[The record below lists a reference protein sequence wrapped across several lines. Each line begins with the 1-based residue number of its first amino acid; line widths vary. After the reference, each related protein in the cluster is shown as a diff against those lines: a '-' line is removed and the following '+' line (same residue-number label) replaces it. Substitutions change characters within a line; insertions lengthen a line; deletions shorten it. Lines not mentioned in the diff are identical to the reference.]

1 MPYDGNPGPWIFIAG
16 SNTGLSGPVTI
27 NMGQVNINNAN
38 ALGSGTITLNG
49 GSGNDGNNTCAD
61 ISIWGDA
68 AAPAAPA
75 WATMTLSNNFI
86 IGPNGG
92 TFGTAANYA
101 AGTLDLTGQ
110 ISGPG
115 TLTVAG
121 GGSNPVYLYN
131 ANNTWSG
138 GTDLNT
144 GVLYVAAGANMGPG
158 PVLITNGGSLNLQ
171 GTTNTNSTNNIDL
184 EQSWGYNDQNVLNVS
199 AASATIG
206 TLSGNGRVELNN
218 NQWQGMTTLTFGN
231 AGSSSFY
238 GYIQDGGS
246 GNAGSLIYAGT
257 GTFTLWGE
265 DDLHGT
271 TTINSGTFVNNGIIG
286 VPGVGNAGVIVNS
299 GATLTGSGQITGTL
313 SVSGG
318 IANMTGA
325 TIGTL
330 SVTSYGTATLTGA
343 TINGAITINTEGS
356 VSLTNSTVNGA
367 LTDGPPGGG
376 AYYATFTGNGNTING
391 NVVVYDGATSAGS
404 SFIGNNNTI
413 NGSLI
418 VGHITAGRPAAV
430 FSGNNNVI
438 NSPSYDVQ
446 INTAPSAGAIQS
458 PRATWTST
466 PAMWRWPR

>member
-1 MPYDGNPGPWIFIAG
+1 M
-16 SNTGLSGPVTI
+16 
-27 NMGQVNINNAN
+27 
-38 ALGSGTITLNG
+38 
-49 GSGNDGNNTCAD
+49 
-61 ISIWGDA
+61 
-68 AAPAAPA
+68 
-75 WATMTLSNNFI
+75 
-86 IGPNGG
+86 
-92 TFGTAANYA
+92 
-101 AGTLDLTGQ
+101 
-110 ISGPG
+110 
-115 TLTVAG
+115 
-121 GGSNPVYLYN
+121 
-131 ANNTWSG
+131 
-138 GTDLNT
+138 
-144 GVLYVAAGANMGPG
+144 
-158 PVLITNGGSLNLQ
+158 
-171 GTTNTNSTNNIDL
+171 
-184 EQSWGYNDQNVLNVS
+184 S

-206 TLSGNGRVELNN
+206 TLSGNGRVEANN

-446 INTAPSAGAIQS
+446 INNGTISGSNTITTSHLDINSSNVAMATLSGSNVIYGPTGLSWNGSAGYVGSTNALVTGSNTFNGNVTIYGGTMVGS
-458 PRATWTST
+458 NTVNGNLTAVAGSNAVLSPHVTPRPRA
-466 PAMWRWPR
+466 R